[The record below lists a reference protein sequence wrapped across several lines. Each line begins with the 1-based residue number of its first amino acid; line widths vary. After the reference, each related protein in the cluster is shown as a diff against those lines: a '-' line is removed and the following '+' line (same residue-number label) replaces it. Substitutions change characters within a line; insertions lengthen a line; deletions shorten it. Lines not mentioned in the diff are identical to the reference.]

1 MNYSGYFVD
10 SEGNEYYPESK
21 QKIQWITCDLNAGF
35 THGALASS
43 GNLMYG
49 KLNGIVYLKGSCKG
63 FRSGNTV
70 CTQLPERF

>member
-1 MNYSGYFVD
+1 MKYKGYFVD
-10 SEGNEYYPESK
+10 SEGNEYYPSTSE
-21 QKIQWITCDLNAGF
+21 KIQWVKCILNPGF